1 MVNSLIRAAKRGVDV
16 RIIVPGIP
24 DQKIVYTLSSSFFKI
39 LHDNGVKIY
48 KYSKGFVHS
57 KVFLSDDIRAV
68 VGTINMDYR
77 SLYLH
82 FECGCYFENN
92 SVIKDIKKDVLDTF
106 EKSHLVTKEEA
117 KTNPLKSFGQ
127 SVLRLFAPLT

>member
-1 MVNSLIRAAKRGVDV
+1 M
-16 RIIVPGIP
+16 
-24 DQKIVYTLSSSFFKI
+24 VYTISESYIEPLTEG
-39 LHDNGVKIY
+39 GVKVY
-48 KYSKGFVHS
+48 KYTPGFIHA
-57 KVFLSDDIRAV
+57 KVFVSDDIRAT
-68 VGTINMDYR
+68 VGTLNMDYR

-82 FECGCYFENN
+82 FECGCYFEKNN
-92 SVIKDIKKDVLDTF
+92 VIKDIKKDVLDTF